1 MSRRLPVLK
10 PAEVIRALEKAGWY
24 IHRQKGSHLIMHK
37 TNSSNLIII
46 PMHNR
51 DLPKGTLHG
60 ILNDAELSTE
70 EFIELLRK

>member
-1 MSRRLPVLK
+1 MSGRLPILK
-10 PAEVIRALEKAGWY
+10 PVEVVRVLQKAGWY

-37 TNSSNLIII
+37 TGSPNLIVI

-51 DLPKGTLHG
+51 DLPRGTLNG
-60 ILNDAELSTE
+60 ILSDAELSVE